1 MHVVAKQ
8 ERTFGDDSWPIFPV
22 LFQNSR
28 EGIDKD
34 RSRGIDALYTIL
46 MLKNVHSISKLHLIQ
61 IFLLKTAHGS

>member
-1 MHVVAKQ
+1 MFMHVVAKQ
-8 ERTFGDDSWPIFPV
+8 ECTFGDDSWPIFPV

-46 MLKNVHSISKLHLIQ
+46 MLNKL
-61 IFLLKTAHGS
+61 IF